1 MHRFIRV
8 AAFVFAPIFALIF
21 TWAGIS
27 PAFAEAPYPNRPI
40 KLIVTYP
47 AGGGND
53 LIARIFA
60 QKLTQTMG
68 VSVIVE
74 NRVGAGGTIGTN
86 FVTKAAPDG
95 YTIVIVA
102 PPFVMAP
109 TLYPN
114 LPYDTLKDLAPVT
127 VIGSVPNLLVVNPAV
142 PVKSV
147 QELIDYAHKNPSA
160 VSAATLGSAT
170 TQHLAAAL
178 FNYMSKSDILL
189 VPYKGS
195 APGINDLLAG
205 HVQMMFNAMPSTLPY
220 VKAGQLRA
228 LGMTGLKRSSMAPD
242 IPTIADTL
250 PGYEI
255 STWYGILAPAGT
267 PPAVINRL
275 HDAFL
280 KVSQMP
286 DVKQKLLDMGLD
298 IEISSPAAFGALIKK
313 EMAKWANV
321 MKIAHVTADD

>member
-8 AAFVFAPIFALIF
+8 AAFVFALIF
-21 TWAGIS
+21 TFSFTGAGIS

-68 VSVIVE
+68 ESVIVE

-114 LPYDTLKDLAPVT
+114 LPYDTLKDLAPIT
-127 VIGSVPNLLVVNPAV
+127 VIGSVPNLLVVNPSV

-147 QELIDYAHKNPSA
+147 KELIDYAHKNPSG

-228 LGMTGLKRSSMAPD
+228 LGMTGLKRASMAPD

-267 PPAVINRL
+267 PPAIINRL
-275 HDAFL
+275 HDEFL

-298 IEISSPAAFGALIKK
+298 IEISSPASFGALITK

>member
-1 MHRFIRV
+1 MNRFVRV
-8 AAFVFAPIFALIF
+8 VVFAFALLIG
-21 TWAGIS
+21 WAGML

-86 FVTKAAPDG
+86 FVAKAAPDG

-127 VIGSVPNLLVVNPAV
+127 VIGSVPNLLVVNPSV
-142 PVKSV
+142 PAKTVK
-147 QELIDYAHKNPSA
+147 ELIDYAHKNPSA

-255 STWYGILAPAGT
+255 STWYGILAPTGT
-267 PPAVINRL
+267 PPAIINRL
-275 HDAFL
+275 HDEFL
-280 KVSQMP
+280 KVSKMP
-286 DVKQKLLDMGLD
+286 DVQQKLLDMGLD
-298 IEISSPAAFGALIKK
+298 IEISSPASFSALITK
-313 EMAKWANV
+313 EMAKWANI
-321 MKIAHVTADD
+321 MRIANVKADD

>member
-1 MHRFIRV
+1 MKFSIRV
-8 AAFVFAPIFALIF
+8 VFSCLFALAL
-21 TWAGIS
+21 TWAGLS
-27 PAFAEAPYPNRPI
+27 SSTAAAAYPDRPI

-53 LIARIFA
+53 LIARLFA
-60 QKLTQTMG
+60 QKLTETMG
-68 VSVIVE
+68 QSVIVE

-86 FVTKAAPDG
+86 FVAKANPDG
-95 YTIVIVA
+95 YTIVLVA
-102 PPFVMAP
+102 PPLVMAP

-114 LPYDTLKDLAPVT
+114 LPYDTLKDLAPIT
-127 VIGSVPNLLVVNPAV
+127 VIGSVQNMLVVNPSV
-142 PVKSV
+142 PARSVK
-147 QELIDYAHKNPSA
+147 ELLALVHAKPNA

-205 HVQMMFNAMPSTLPY
+205 HVQMMFNAMPSTLQY

-228 LGMTGLKRSSMAPD
+228 LGVTGAKRSPMAPD
-242 IPTIADTL
+242 LPTIAETL

-255 STWYGILAPAGT
+255 VTWYGILAPAGT
-267 PPAVINRL
+267 PPAIINRL
-275 HDAFL
+275 HDEFQ

-286 DVKQKLLDMGLD
+286 DIKQKLLDMGLD
-298 IEISSPAAFGALIKK
+298 IEVSSPASFSALIKS

-321 MKIAHVTADD
+321 MKLAHVTADD